1 MEISD
6 RTKIKLPVAA
16 AISVVL
22 FIGGVGTAYG
32 VWKSAAESQQAE
44 LVRVERESKE
54 RDAVAARAIEKLQD
68 ASAKLVAMMER
79 VDERTGMIQRDIA
92 DMKRLREHE

>member
-16 AISVVL
+16 AISAVL

-54 RDAVAARAIEKLQD
+54 RDAVATRAIEKLQD
-68 ASAKLVAMMER
+68 ASTKLVAMMER